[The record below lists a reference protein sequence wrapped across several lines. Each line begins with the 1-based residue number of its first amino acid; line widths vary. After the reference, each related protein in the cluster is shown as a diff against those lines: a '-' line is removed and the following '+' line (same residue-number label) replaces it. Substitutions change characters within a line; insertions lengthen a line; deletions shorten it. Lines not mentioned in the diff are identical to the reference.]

1 MVGDLSLVRFSIPS
15 VPVRRSSPMLFR
27 NGCLSVG
34 GCSAHSCPSSG
45 GCPPRPPFRGLRS
58 GTPLSGLSFPRLR
71 HPNNQRLPGTPFRH
85 PTNRG
90 LPGAPFRHP
99 NNRGLSGTPFRH
111 PNNRGLSGAPF
122 RRRGPLPLTRP
133 RTAMPPAS
141 PGLQPIRRRVLRL
154 PDASLSPS
162 AGSRRFQNDSCG
174 QFACAVCHEMKKQPC
189 LFILWHDF
197 SQFCP
202 KHGHEMNNCC
212 GYFILCSKS
221 WGNEGGQF
229 SSPLLFCPFA
239 LDLNY
244 ARSLIRLPVK
254 RHLT

>member
-1 MVGDLSLVRFSIPS
+1 
-15 VPVRRSSPMLFR
+15 MLFR
-27 NGCLSVG
+27 NGCLSAG
-34 GCSAHSCPSSG
+34 GCSAIAVLRLRCCSAHSYPSAG
-45 GCPPRPPFRGLRS
+45 GLPPRPPSRGLRS

-71 HPNNQRLPGTPFRH
+71 HPTNRRLSGAPFRH

-90 LPGAPFRHP
+90 LPGTPFRHPNNRRLPGTPFRHP

-111 PNNRGLSGAPF
+111 PNNRGLSGTPF

-133 RTAMPPAS
+133 RTAMPPAG
-141 PGLQPIRRRVLRL
+141 PGLQPIKWRGLLL
-154 PDASLSPS
+154 PDSSPRPS

-174 QFACAVCHEMKKQPC
+174 QFACTVCHEMKKQPC

-212 GYFILCSKS
+212 DSFISCPGRWDNGRGLLRFSFGPFFLCS
-221 WGNEGGQF
+221 F
-229 SSPLLFCPFA
+229 VPLP
-239 LDLNY
+239 
-244 ARSLIRLPVK
+244 
-254 RHLT
+254 